1 MRKNYFY
8 SQVNKNECK
17 GWSSMKKLNEM
28 QIGKRLTT
36 AFRITTMITSIAA
49 IAAIIVLY
57 VISNRYTYAL
67 RYFGFPQGDIGRSM
81 IYFTDTRSDLRAIIG
96 YDMQNEIDDLLS
108 QYNEDK
114 EGFISSWE
122 AVEDTLTTAA
132 AKSTYQS
139 INDKLPDYWSLN
151 EEIIALGKNVSD
163 QSSRDQAQSKAMN
176 EIAPAYEELNNL
188 MYDILNTMT
197 NSGDSLDTNLN
208 IATYILIAVAILI
221 LIVSFI
227 ISTRL
232 SRFIATGIAEPV
244 TALEHRLVAL
254 EQGDLTTA
262 FPEIASDDEVSKM
275 AKVAADMSNSL
286 KLIIEDIDYCLAEM
300 ANGNYT
306 VTSKYP
312 DKYVGEYAGI
322 IAALRQMSHQM
333 NDTLRQINDASN
345 QVSAGSNN
353 LAQAAQSLAEGATDQ
368 SASVQELQATIA
380 NIAEGVAKTSENTV
394 ASYQQASKYADEA
407 DHSRSEMESMMNAMQ
422 RINEASQNIGN
433 IISEIEDIASQT
445 NLLSLNASIE
455 AARAGEAGKGFA
467 VVADQIRKLAEQS
480 TQSAVDTRQLIEG
493 SLAEVDAGN
502 KAAQRAF
509 KSIESIIS
517 GIKSI
522 AQSSQEL
529 SEISKEQS
537 SSMLQVEQGINQI
550 SEVVQSNS
558 ATAEETSATSQ
569 ELSAQATTLN
579 DSISQF
585 QLK

>member
-1 MRKNYFY
+1 
-8 SQVNKNECK
+8 
-17 GWSSMKKLNEM
+17 MKKLNEM

-49 IAAIIVLY
+49 IAAIIVLFL
-57 VISNRYTYAL
+57 ISNRYTYAL
-67 RYFGFPQGDIGRSM
+67 RYFGFPQGDIGRA
-81 IYFTDTRSDLRAIIG
+81 IILFTDSRSDLRAIIG
-96 YDMQNEIDDLLS
+96 YDTQSEIDDLIS

-151 EEIIALGKNVSD
+151 EEIIALGKNISD
-163 QSSRDQAQSKAMN
+163 KSSRDQAQSKAMN
-176 EIAPAYEELNNL
+176 ELAPAYEELNNL
-188 MYDILNTMT
+188 MYDILNTKT
-197 NSGDSLDTNLN
+197 NSGDSLDTTLN

-322 IAALRQMSHQM
+322 IAAFRQMNHQM

-345 QVSAGSNN
+345 LVSAGSNN

-380 NIAEGVAKTSENTV
+380 NIAEGVAKTSENTI

-407 DHSRSEMESMMNAMQ
+407 DHSHSEMESMMNAMH
-422 RINEASQNIGN
+422 RINETSQNIGN

-455 AARAGEAGKGFA
+455 AARAGEAGRGFA

-502 KAAQRAF
+502 KAAQRAS

-537 SSMLQVEQGINQI
+537 SSMLQVEKGINQI

-579 DSISQF
+579 NLISQF
-585 QLK
+585 QLKINI

>member
-1 MRKNYFY
+1 
-8 SQVNKNECK
+8 
-17 GWSSMKKLNEM
+17 MKKLNEM

-96 YDMQNEIDDLLS
+96 YDMQDKTDDLIS

-114 EGFISSWE
+114 ENFISSWE

-151 EEIIALGKNVSD
+151 EKIIALGKNVSD
-163 QSSRDQAQSKAMN
+163 TSSRSQAQSKAMSQL
-176 EIAPAYEELNNL
+176 APAYEELNNL
-188 MYDILNTMT
+188 MYDILNTKT
-197 NSGDSLDTNLN
+197 NSGNSLDNNLN
-208 IATYILIAVAILI
+208 MATYILIAVAIFI
-221 LIVSFI
+221 LIASFI
-227 ISTRL
+227 ISTRFG
-232 SRFIATGIAEPV
+232 RFIAKGIAEPV
-244 TALEHRLVAL
+244 TALKNRLGTL

-275 AKVAADMSNSL
+275 VKVAADMSNSL
-286 KLIIEDIDYCLAEM
+286 KLIIEDIDYCLTEM
-300 ANGNYT
+300 ANGNYA

-345 QVSAGSNN
+345 QVSAGSTN

-380 NIAEGVAKTSENTV
+380 NIAEGVAKTTENTV

-407 DHSRSEMESMMNAMQ
+407 DHSRSEMESMMDAMH

-433 IISEIEDIASQT
+433 IISDIEDIASQT

>member
-1 MRKNYFY
+1 
-8 SQVNKNECK
+8 
-17 GWSSMKKLNEM
+17 MKKLNEM

-36 AFRITTMITSIAA
+36 GFRITTMITSIAA
-49 IAAIIVLY
+49 IAAIIVLFI
-57 VISNRYTYAL
+57 ISNRYTYAL
-67 RYFGFPQGDIGRSM
+67 RYYGFPQGDIGRAM
-81 IYFTDTRSDLRAIIG
+81 ILFTDSRSDLRAIIG
-96 YDMQNEIDDLLS
+96 YDEQSEIDDLIS

-122 AVEDTLTTAA
+122 AVEDTLVTAA
-132 AKSTYQS
+132 TKSTYQS

-163 QSSRDQAQSKAMN
+163 ESSRMQAQYKAMN
-176 EIAPAYEELNNL
+176 ELAPAYEELDNL
-188 MYDILNTMT
+188 MYDILNTKT
-197 NSGDSLDTNLN
+197 NSGNSLDTNLN

-227 ISTRL
+227 ISARFGK
-232 SRFIATGIAEPV
+232 FIAMGIAGPV
-244 TALEHRLVAL
+244 TALEHRLVTL

-286 KLIIEDIDYCLAEM
+286 KLIIEDIDYCLTEM
-300 ANGNYT
+300 ANGNYAI
-306 VTSKYP
+306 TSKYP
-312 DKYVGEYAGI
+312 DKYVGEYTGI
-322 IAALRQMSHQM
+322 IAAFRQMNHQM

-380 NIAEGVAKTSENTV
+380 NIAEGVAKTSENTA

-407 DHSRSEMESMMNAMQ
+407 DHSRSEMESMMNAMH
-422 RINEASQNIGN
+422 RIDEASQNIGN

-455 AARAGEAGKGFA
+455 AARAGEAGRGFA

-502 KAAQRAF
+502 KAAQRAS

-517 GIKSI
+517 GIKAI

-579 DSISQF
+579 DLVSQF

>member
-1 MRKNYFY
+1 
-8 SQVNKNECK
+8 
-17 GWSSMKKLNEM
+17 MKKLNEM
-28 QIGKRLTT
+28 HIEKRLTT
-36 AFRITTMITSIAA
+36 GFRITTMITSIAA
-49 IAAIIVLY
+49 IAAIIVLFI
-57 VISNRYTYAL
+57 ISNRYTYAL
-67 RYFGFPQGDIGRSM
+67 RYYGFPQGDIGRAM
-81 IYFTDTRSDLRAIIG
+81 ILFTDSRSDLRAIIG
-96 YDMQNEIDDLLS
+96 YDEQSEIDDLIN

-122 AVEDTLTTAA
+122 AVEDTLVTAA
-132 AKSTYQS
+132 TKSTYQS
-139 INDKLPDYWSLN
+139 INDKLPGYWSLN

-163 QSSRDQAQSKAMN
+163 ESSRMQAQYKAMN
-176 EIAPAYEELNNL
+176 ELAPAYEELDNL
-188 MYDILNTMT
+188 MYDILNTKT
-197 NSGDSLDTNLN
+197 NSGNSLDTSLN

-227 ISTRL
+227 ISARFGK
-232 SRFIATGIAEPV
+232 FIAMGIAEPV
-244 TALEHRLVAL
+244 TALEHRLVTF

-275 AKVAADMSNSL
+275 AKVAADMSHSL
-286 KLIIEDIDYCLAEM
+286 KLIIEDIDYCLTEM
-300 ANGNYT
+300 ANGNYA

-322 IAALRQMSHQM
+322 IAALRQMNHQM
-333 NDTLRQINDASN
+333 NDTLSQINDASN

-380 NIAEGVAKTSENTV
+380 NIAEGVSKTSENTV

-407 DHSRSEMESMMNAMQ
+407 DRSRSEMESMMNAMH

-455 AARAGEAGKGFA
+455 AARAGEAGRGFA

-502 KAAQRAF
+502 KAAQRAS

-517 GIKSI
+517 GIKAI

-579 DSISQF
+579 DLVSQF

>member
-1 MRKNYFY
+1 
-8 SQVNKNECK
+8 
-17 GWSSMKKLNEM
+17 MKKLNEM

-380 NIAEGVAKTSENTV
+380 NIAEGVAKTTENTV

-407 DHSRSEMESMMNAMQ
+407 DHSRSEMESMMDAMH

-433 IISEIEDIASQT
+433 IISDIEDIASQT

-569 ELSAQATTLN
+569 ELSAQATKCFL
-579 DSISQF
+579 IF
-585 QLK
+585 WI

>member
-1 MRKNYFY
+1 
-8 SQVNKNECK
+8 
-17 GWSSMKKLNEM
+17 MKKLNEM

-49 IAAIIVLY
+49 IAAIIVLFL
-57 VISNRYTYAL
+57 ISNRYTYAL
-67 RYFGFPQGDIGRSM
+67 RYFGFPQGDIGRA
-81 IYFTDTRSDLRAIIG
+81 IILFTDSRSDLRAIIG

-151 EEIIALGKNVSD
+151 EEIIALGKNISD
-163 QSSRDQAQSKAMN
+163 KSSRDQAQSKAMN
-176 EIAPAYEELNNL
+176 ELAPAYEELNNL
-188 MYDILNTMT
+188 MYDILNTKT
-197 NSGDSLDTNLN
+197 NSGDSLDTTLN

-322 IAALRQMSHQM
+322 IAAFRQMNHQM

-380 NIAEGVAKTSENTV
+380 NIAEGVAKTSENTI

-407 DHSRSEMESMMNAMQ
+407 DHSHSEMESMMNAMH
-422 RINEASQNIGN
+422 RINETSQNIGN

-455 AARAGEAGKGFA
+455 AARAGEAGRGFA

-502 KAAQRAF
+502 KAAQRAS

-537 SSMLQVEQGINQI
+537 SSMLQVEKGINQI

-579 DSISQF
+579 DLISQF
-585 QLK
+585 QLKINI

>member
-1 MRKNYFY
+1 
-8 SQVNKNECK
+8 
-17 GWSSMKKLNEM
+17 MKKLNEI

-49 IAAIIVLY
+49 IAAIIVLFL
-57 VISNRYTYAL
+57 ISNRYTYAL
-67 RYFGFPQGDIGRSM
+67 RYFGFPQGDIGRAM
-81 IYFTDTRSDLRAIIG
+81 ILFTDSRSDLRAIIG
-96 YDMQNEIDDLLS
+96 YDTQSEIDDLIS
-108 QYNEDK
+108 QYDEDK

-163 QSSRDQAQSKAMN
+163 ESSRNQAQSKAMN
-176 EIAPAYEELNNL
+176 ELAPAYEELDNL
-188 MYDILNTMT
+188 MYDILDTKT

-232 SRFIATGIAEPV
+232 GRFIATGIAEPV
-244 TALEHRLVAL
+244 TALEHRLVTL

-286 KLIIEDIDYCLAEM
+286 KLIIEDMNYCLTEM
-300 ANGNYT
+300 ANGNYA

-322 IAALRQMSHQM
+322 IAAFRQMNHQM

-380 NIAEGVAKTSENTV
+380 NIAEGVSKTSENAA

-407 DHSRSEMESMMNAMQ
+407 DLSRSEMESMMNAMH
-422 RINEASQNIGN
+422 RIDEASQNIGN

-455 AARAGEAGKGFA
+455 AARAGEAGRGFA

-502 KAAQRAF
+502 KAAQRASN
-509 KSIESIIS
+509 SIESIIS

-529 SEISKEQS
+529 SQISKEQS

-579 DSISQF
+579 DLVSQF

>member
-1 MRKNYFY
+1 
-8 SQVNKNECK
+8 
-17 GWSSMKKLNEM
+17 MKKLNEM

-49 IAAIIVLY
+49 IAAIIVLFL
-57 VISNRYTYAL
+57 ISNRYTYAL
-67 RYFGFPQGDIGRSM
+67 RYFGFPQGDIGRA
-81 IYFTDTRSDLRAIIG
+81 IILFTDSRSDLRAIIG

-151 EEIIALGKNVSD
+151 EEIIALGKNISD
-163 QSSRDQAQSKAMN
+163 KSSRDQAQSKAMN
-176 EIAPAYEELNNL
+176 ELAPAYEELNNL
-188 MYDILNTMT
+188 MYDILNTKT
-197 NSGDSLDTNLN
+197 NSGDSLDTTLN

-322 IAALRQMSHQM
+322 IAAFRQMNHQM

-380 NIAEGVAKTSENTV
+380 NIAEGVAKTSENTI

-407 DHSRSEMESMMNAMQ
+407 DHSHSEMESMMNAMH
-422 RINEASQNIGN
+422 RINETSQNIGN

-455 AARAGEAGKGFA
+455 AARAGEAGRGFA

-579 DSISQF
+579 NLISQF
-585 QLK
+585 QLKINI

>member
-1 MRKNYFY
+1 
-8 SQVNKNECK
+8 
-17 GWSSMKKLNEM
+17 MKKLNEM

-49 IAAIIVLY
+49 IAAIIVLFL
-57 VISNRYTYAL
+57 ISNRYTYAL
-67 RYFGFPQGDIGRSM
+67 RYFGFPQGDIGRAM
-81 IYFTDTRSDLRAIIG
+81 ILFTDSRSDLRAIIG
-96 YDMQNEIDDLLS
+96 YDTQSEIDDLIS
-108 QYNEDK
+108 QYDEDK

-151 EEIIALGKNVSD
+151 EEIIALGKNLSD
-163 QSSRDQAQSKAMN
+163 KSSRNQAQSKAMN
-176 EIAPAYEELNNL
+176 ELAPAYEELDNL
-188 MYDILNTMT
+188 MYDILNTKT
-197 NSGDSLDTNLN
+197 NSGNSLDTTLT

-227 ISTRL
+227 ISARFGK
-232 SRFIATGIAEPV
+232 FIATGIAEPV
-244 TALEHRLVAL
+244 TALEHRLVTL

-286 KLIIEDIDYCLAEM
+286 KLIIEDMNYCLTEM
-300 ANGNYT
+300 ANGNYA
-306 VTSKYP
+306 VKSKHP
-312 DKYVGEYAGI
+312 DKYVGEYVDI
-322 IAALRQMSHQM
+322 ITAFRQMIHQM
-333 NDTLRQINDASN
+333 NDTLSQINDASN

-380 NIAEGVAKTSENTV
+380 NIAEGVSKTSENAA

-407 DHSRSEMESMMNAMQ
+407 DLSRSEMESMMNAMH
-422 RINEASQNIGN
+422 RIDEASQNIGN

-455 AARAGEAGKGFA
+455 AARAGEAGRGFA

-502 KAAQRAF
+502 KAAQRASN
-509 KSIESIIS
+509 SIESIIS

-529 SEISKEQS
+529 SQISKEQS
-537 SSMLQVEQGINQI
+537 SSMQQVEQGINQI

-569 ELSAQATTLN
+569 ELTAQATTLN
-579 DSISQF
+579 ELISQF
-585 QLK
+585 QL

>member
-1 MRKNYFY
+1 
-8 SQVNKNECK
+8 
-17 GWSSMKKLNEM
+17 MKKLNEM

-96 YDMQNEIDDLLS
+96 YDMQDKTDDLIS

-114 EGFISSWE
+114 ENFISSWE

-151 EEIIALGKNVSD
+151 EKIIALGKNVSD
-163 QSSRDQAQSKAMN
+163 TSSRSQAQSKAMSQL
-176 EIAPAYEELNNL
+176 APAYEELNNL
-188 MYDILNTMT
+188 MYDILNTKT
-197 NSGDSLDTNLN
+197 NSGNSLDNNLN
-208 IATYILIAVAILI
+208 MATYILIAVAIFI
-221 LIVSFI
+221 LIASFI
-227 ISTRL
+227 ISTRFG
-232 SRFIATGIAEPV
+232 RFIAKGIAEPV
-244 TALEHRLVAL
+244 TALKNRLGTL

-275 AKVAADMSNSL
+275 VKVAADMSNSL
-286 KLIIEDIDYCLAEM
+286 KLIIEDIDYCLTEM
-300 ANGNYT
+300 ANGNYA

-322 IAALRQMSHQM
+322 IAAFRQMNHQM

-380 NIAEGVAKTSENTV
+380 NIAEGVAKTTENTV

-407 DHSRSEMESMMNAMQ
+407 DHSRSEMESMMDAMH

-433 IISEIEDIASQT
+433 IISDIEDIASQT

-537 SSMLQVEQGINQI
+537 SSMLQVEKGINQI

>member
-1 MRKNYFY
+1 
-8 SQVNKNECK
+8 
-17 GWSSMKKLNEM
+17 MKKLNEM

-380 NIAEGVAKTSENTV
+380 NIAEGVAKTTENTV

-407 DHSRSEMESMMNAMQ
+407 DHSRSEMESMMDAMH

-433 IISEIEDIASQT
+433 IISDIEDIASQT

-467 VVADQIRKLAEQS
+467 VVAEQIRKLAEQS

>member
-1 MRKNYFY
+1 
-8 SQVNKNECK
+8 
-17 GWSSMKKLNEM
+17 MKKLNEI

-36 AFRITTMITSIAA
+36 AFRITTMITSVAA

-57 VISNRYTYAL
+57 IISNRYTYAL
-67 RYFGFPQGDIGRSM
+67 RYFGFPQGDIGRAM
-81 IYFTDTRSDLRAIIG
+81 ILFTDSRSDLRAIIG
-96 YDMQNEIDDLLS
+96 YDTQSEIDDLMS

-114 EGFISSWE
+114 EGFTSSWE

-151 EEIIALGKNVSD
+151 EEIIALGKNLSD
-163 QSSRDQAQSKAMN
+163 ESSRNQAQSKAMN
-176 EIAPAYEELNNL
+176 ELAPAYEELDNL
-188 MYDILNTMT
+188 MYDILDTKT
-197 NSGDSLDTNLN
+197 NSGDSLDTTLT

-232 SRFIATGIAEPV
+232 GRFIATGIAEPV
-244 TALEHRLVAL
+244 TALEHRLVTL

-286 KLIIEDIDYCLAEM
+286 KLIIEDIDYCLTEM
-300 ANGNYT
+300 ANGNYA

-322 IAALRQMSHQM
+322 IAAFRQMNHQM

-380 NIAEGVAKTSENTV
+380 NIAEGVSKTSENAA

-407 DHSRSEMESMMNAMQ
+407 DLSRSEMESMMNAMH
-422 RINEASQNIGN
+422 RIDEASQNIGN

-455 AARAGEAGKGFA
+455 AARAGEAGRGFA

-502 KAAQRAF
+502 KAAQRASN
-509 KSIESIIS
+509 SIESIIS

-579 DSISQF
+579 DLVSQF

>member
-1 MRKNYFY
+1 
-8 SQVNKNECK
+8 
-17 GWSSMKKLNEM
+17 MKKLNEM
-28 QIGKRLTT
+28 QIGKRLTK
-36 AFRITTMITSIAA
+36 AFRITTMIPGVTA

-57 VISNRYTYAL
+57 IISNRYTYAL

-96 YDMQNEIDDLLS
+96 YDMPSKTNDLIS

-114 EGFISSWE
+114 ERFISSWK
-122 AVEDTLTTAA
+122 AVENTLTTAA
-132 AKSTYQS
+132 EKSTYQS

-151 EEIIALGKNVSD
+151 QKIIALGKNVND
-163 QSSRDQAQSKAMN
+163 TSRRSQAQSEAMSQL
-176 EIAPAYEELNNL
+176 APAYEELNGL
-188 MYDILNTMT
+188 IYGILNTKT
-197 NSGDSLDTNLN
+197 NSGNSLDTTLN
-208 IATYILIAVAILI
+208 IATYILIVVAILI

-232 SRFIATGIAEPV
+232 GKFIATGIAEPV
-244 TALEHRLVAL
+244 TALEHRLLTL
-254 EQGDLTTA
+254 EHGDLTTA
-262 FPEIASDDEVSKM
+262 FPEIASDDEVSRM
-275 AKVAADMSNSL
+275 ATVAAEMADDL
-286 KLIIEDIDYCLAEM
+286 KLIIADIDYCLTEM
-300 ANGNYT
+300 ANGNYA

-322 IAALRQMSHQM
+322 IAALRQMNHQM

-380 NIAEGVAKTSENTV
+380 NIAEGVAKTTENTV

-407 DHSRSEMESMMNAMQ
+407 DHSRSEMESMMNAMH
-422 RINEASQNIGN
+422 RINETSQNIGN

-455 AARAGEAGKGFA
+455 AARAGEAGRGFA
-467 VVADQIRKLAEQS
+467 VVADQIHKLAEQS

-502 KAAQRAF
+502 KAAQRAS

-522 AQSSQEL
+522 AKSSQEL

>member
-1 MRKNYFY
+1 
-8 SQVNKNECK
+8 
-17 GWSSMKKLNEM
+17 MKKLNEM

-36 AFRITTMITSIAA
+36 AFRFTTMITSIAA

-57 VISNRYTYAL
+57 IISNRYTYAL
-67 RYFGFPQGDIGRSM
+67 RYFGFPQGDVGQAI
-81 IYFTDTRSDLRAIIG
+81 IQFTDTRSDLRAIIG
-96 YDMQNEIDDLLS
+96 YYTQSEIDDLIS

-114 EGFISSWE
+114 ESFISSWKT
-122 AVEDTLTTAA
+122 VENTLTTAA

-151 EEIIALGKNVSD
+151 EKVIALGKNVND
-163 QSSRDQAQSKAMN
+163 TPSRYQAQSKAMN
-176 EIAPAYEELNNL
+176 EIAPAYEELNN
-188 MYDILNTMT
+188 MMHDILNTKT
-197 NSGDSLDTNLN
+197 NSGDSLDRNLN

-221 LIVSFI
+221 LIVSFS
-227 ISTRL
+227 ISSRFG
-232 SRFIATGIAEPV
+232 RFIAKGIAEPV
-244 TALEHRLVAL
+244 TALEKRLETL

-262 FPEIASDDEVSKM
+262 FPEIASDDEVSRM
-275 AKVAADMSNSL
+275 AKMAADMSNSL
-286 KLIIEDIDYCLAEM
+286 KLIIEDIDYCLTEM
-300 ANGNYT
+300 ANGNYA

-322 IAALRQMSHQM
+322 IASIRQLIHQM
-333 NDTLRQINDASN
+333 NDTLSQINDASN

-455 AARAGEAGKGFA
+455 A
-467 VVADQIRKLAEQS
+467 
-480 TQSAVDTRQLIEG
+480 VDTRQLIEG

-502 KAAQRAF
+502 KAAQHASE
-509 KSIESIIS
+509 SIESIIS

-522 AQSSQEL
+522 AQSSREL

-537 SSMLQVEQGINQI
+537 ASMHQVELGINQI

-558 ATAEETSATSQ
+558 ATAEETSATSE

-579 DSISQF
+579 DLISQF